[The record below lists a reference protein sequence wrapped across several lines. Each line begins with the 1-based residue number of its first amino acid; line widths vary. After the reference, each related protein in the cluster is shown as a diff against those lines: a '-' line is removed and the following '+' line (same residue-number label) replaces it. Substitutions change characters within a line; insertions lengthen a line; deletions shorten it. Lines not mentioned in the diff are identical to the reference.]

1 MKRFFFFL
9 FLTILFAQEGAR
21 YLIITYD
28 NFFPAIKEL
37 ANWKTKKGV
46 LAKVVK
52 LSEIGG
58 NNANLI
64 KNYILNA
71 YNNWPIRP
79 EYVLFV
85 GYPNLLTSYYDPT
98 YRIYTDNWYCD
109 VNNDNKADIPYG
121 RFPARNI
128 RECSLMVK
136 KTIAYEKYLTFSID
150 TLWIRKGCGIVN
162 EGGDADDTIYWNDV
176 RLFAQYWAPSLYFY
190 DSLSRLRGNNAN
202 DVINRVNEG
211 RNFVIYRGSGVGNW
225 YTPFNVNPNLTN
237 NGLKLPIVLSM
248 TCQTMS
254 LNSALSETTYVG
266 QRWLWVGTYDAP
278 KGAVAFFGNTHSDVN
293 VARVRSC
300 CLRAFIKELFIKKN
314 NILGKC
320 CLKAKDTMYLWNFAD
335 GVGYNLFGDPELNI
349 YTETPKIL
357 NVSHPTYIPRQPQ
370 SFLVRVLKEG
380 EPQESA
386 FVCIKKGDSLPFE
399 IYQYGYTNN
408 QGEITFSISPA
419 TTGIIEVTVTY
430 KNSLPYEG
438 ICEVIPGSGPYLTFD
453 TLQIFDFPPLGN
465 GDNKIN
471 PGETILMRVGIKNIG
486 EESANNVFGVL
497 RTNSSE
503 VLIFDSLSSYGNIP
517 PQETRFN
524 ETNFRLYVSPTCQAS
539 FLSFVLVL
547 TDGNNNNWQVSFNS
561 LVYKGKISFLSYL
574 IKDTF
579 PLGNN
584 NQRLDPGEGAI
595 FIITLKNEGNADLR
609 KVYCKLKSEDTLL
622 KVSDSLGSFG
632 EILTNQVKNNNSD
645 PLGFYL
651 SPMVFAGRDFRL
663 KIYVFGSNHTYEI
676 SDSFAIT
683 LTCGE
688 GNANLPTG
696 PDFYGY
702 YLYDNTDV
710 SSGNAPT
717 YNWIDIRSIGSQ
729 IPGVSEANDTTVTIP
744 LPFRF
749 KFYGN
754 FYDSI
759 SVSSNGFLS
768 MGRTNYRSPDN
779 LYLPNAEIPTNII
792 SPFWDDLSTVRRMQI
807 DPVIYQYYD
816 ANNHLFIIEFYNLYH
831 PNAYNQREIFEVIFY
846 HPDYYP
852 TPTGDGEIV
861 FQYNTVSNALSN
873 TVGIQDNNG
882 ETGLTYL
889 FNGNYHP
896 TASQIVSGRAIKI
909 TTNPPRLPSLPFI
922 TLENLSFSDSLG
934 NNNGII
940 EIGEPI
946 LLKIALKN
954 SGTQTANNLVAI
966 LEKRDNDCFINDSLF
981 DIGNLAVGE
990 IRNNY
995 SHPYL
1000 FVVSN
1005 TPADTV
1011 LEFLLKIQGDNY
1023 QSGIYFNLGVAR
1035 FQTVL
1040 ENKNN
1045 PIKIW
1050 PTILRKEMMEK
1061 ILTGEVGLFDCLG
1074 RKVKLA
1080 MLKKGIYFVKEKDK
1094 KKMLIVK

>member
-1 MKRFFFFL
+1 MKKLIFFL
-9 FLTILFAQEGAR
+9 FLTIVFAQEGAR

-28 NFFPAIKEL
+28 NFAPVIKEL
-37 ANWKTKKGV
+37 ADWKTKKGV

-58 NNANLI
+58 NNVTLI

-128 RECSLMVK
+128 KECSLMVK
-136 KTIAYEKYLTFSID
+136 KTIAYEKCFTFSID
-150 TLWIRKGCGIVN
+150 TLWLRKSCGIVN
-162 EGGDADDTIYWNDV
+162 EGGDSDDTIYWNDI
-176 RLFAQYWAPSLYFY
+176 RLFAQYWGSSLYFY

-211 RNFVIYRGSGVGNW
+211 RGFVVYRGSGVGNW
-225 YTPFNVNPNLTN
+225 YSPFNVNPYQTN
-237 NGLKLPIVLSM
+237 NNLKSPIILSM

-266 QRWLWVGTYDAP
+266 QRWLWAGTYDAP

-300 CLRAFIKELFIKKN
+300 GLRAFIKELFIKKN

-335 GVGYNLFGDPELNI
+335 GVGFNLFGDPELNI

-357 NVSHPTYIPRQPQ
+357 NVSHPAYIIRQPQ
-370 SFLVRVLKEG
+370 SFLVRVLRSG
-380 EPQESA
+380 QGLESA

-408 QGEITFSISPA
+408 QGEITFSLSPQ
-419 TTGIIEVTVTY
+419 TTGIIEITVTY

-438 ICEVIPGSGPYLTFD
+438 ICEVIPGSGAYLTFD
-453 TLQIFDFPPLGN
+453 TLQILDFPPLGN

-486 EESANNVFGVL
+486 NEVANNVTGIL
-497 RTNSSE
+497 RSNSSE
-503 VLIFDSLSSYGNIP
+503 VLILDSFSSYGDIP

-524 ETNFRLYVSPTCQAS
+524 ETNFRLYISPYCQSS
-539 FLSFVLVL
+539 FLSFSLNL
-547 TDGNNNNWQVSFNS
+547 SDENNNNWQIYFNS
-561 LVYKGKISFLSYL
+561 PVYKGKISFLSYL

-595 FIITLKNEGNADLR
+595 FIITLKNEGNAELQ

-622 KVSDSLGSFG
+622 RISDSLGSFG
-632 EILTNQVKNNNSD
+632 EILVNQVKNNNSD

-651 SPMVFAGRDFRL
+651 SPIVFAGRDFRL
-663 KIYVFGSNHTYEI
+663 KVYVFGSSHTYEVK
-676 SDSFAIT
+676 DSFLII

-688 GNANLPTG
+688 ATTTLPTG

-702 YLYDNTDV
+702 YLYDNTDI
-710 SSGNAPT
+710 SSGRAPT
-717 YNWIDIRSIGSQ
+717 YNWIDIRSIGTQ

-768 MGRTNYRSPDN
+768 MGRTNYRAPDN
-779 LYLPNAEIPTNII
+779 LHLPNTELPLNII
-792 SPFWDDLSTVRRMQI
+792 APFWDDLSTIRRMQN

-816 ANNHLFIIEFYNLYH
+816 ANNHIFIIEFYNLYH
-831 PNAYNQREIFEVIFY
+831 TNATNQRETFEVIFY
-846 HPDYYP
+846 DPNYYP

-873 TVGIQDNNG
+873 TVGIQNNNG
-882 ETGLTYL
+882 GIGLTYL

-896 TASQIVSGRAIKI
+896 TASQIVGGRAIKI
-909 TTNPPRLPSLPFI
+909 TTNMPNLPSLPFV

-946 LLKIALKN
+946 LLRIALKN
-954 SGTQTANNLVAI
+954 SGTQGANNLIAI
-966 LEKRDNDCFINDSLF
+966 LQKRDNECFINESIF
-981 DIGNLAVGE
+981 NIGNLAVGE

-1005 TPADTV
+1005 NPQDTV

-1023 QSGIYFNLGVAR
+1023 QSGIYFNLGIAQ
-1035 FQTVL
+1035 FSIVL

-1045 PIKIW
+1045 QIKIL
-1050 PTILRKEMMEK
+1050 PTILRKEK
-1061 ILTGEVGLFDCLG
+1061 IKELLDNKNEVFDCLG
-1074 RKVKLA
+1074 RRSKLA
-1080 MLKKGIYFVKEKDK
+1080 ELNRGIYFVKK
-1094 KKMLIVK
+1094 KNKRKILLIR